1 MKVRFNPEALDE
13 YEDSALYYLKINARL
28 AGRFVEEV
36 EATVRRMRRHP
47 LAYAAIEE
55 DIRRCLV
62 KKFPFGIYY
71 TIEADYLLVVAVM
84 HLSRMPGYWR
94 GRI

>member
-13 YEDSALYYLKINARL
+13 YEDSALYYLKINTRL
-28 AGRFVEEV
+28 AERFVEEV

-47 LAYAAIEE
+47 LAYAAVEE

-71 TIEADYLLVVAVM
+71 TIEADYLLIVAVM
-84 HLSRMPGYWR
+84 HLSRMPGYWKER
-94 GRI
+94 N